1 MIKQRSDKEKEAML
15 QEEFDKLKTEV
26 DDKKFTAE
34 TPAVPSPAQ
43 TPAFPTN
50 ILGRRQSTILE

>member
-1 MIKQRSDKEKEAML
+1 ML